1 MRAEPKDYEPPR
13 HEGTGVNEEE
23 MLYRSY
29 LLKIDDAVAKLRG
42 SVMAD
47 VVKKGWEAIQVRMR
61 EEEEEDEKEKESL
74 SQESSAGKKQD

>member
-23 MLYRSY
+23 MLYHSY
-29 LLKIDDAVAKLRG
+29 LLKVGDAMAKLKG

-47 VVKKGWEAIQVRMR
+47 VVREGWEAIQARMR
-61 EEEEEDEKEKESL
+61 EEELL
-74 SQESSAGKKQD
+74 SSQSNVEQGQG

>member
-1 MRAEPKDYEPPR
+1 MNAEPKDYEPPR

-29 LLKIDDAVAKLRG
+29 LLKIDEAVTKLRG

-47 VVKKGWEAIQVRMR
+47 VVREGWEAIQARMR
-61 EEEEEDEKEKESL
+61 EEEWL
-74 SQESSAGKKQD
+74 SQRSTAGQKQE

>member
-1 MRAEPKDYEPPR
+1 VRAEPKDYEPPR

-47 VVKKGWEAIQVRMR
+47 VVKEGWEAIQVRMR
-61 EEEEEDEKEKESL
+61 EEEWL